1 MSDIS
6 TEKMDEGA
14 VKTALESVPEWN
26 EVGGEIQRTYQFDDF
41 VQSMAFVNRVA
52 EAAEAA
58 QHHPDILVRY
68 NKVTLTLSTHD
79 AGGITKRDFELA
91 DCVNSFAN

>member
-6 TEKMDEGA
+6 TEKMDESA

-41 VQSMAFVNRVA
+41 VQSMVFVNKVA
-52 EAAEAA
+52 DAAEAA

-79 AGGITKRDFELA
+79 VGGITRLDFELA
-91 DCVNSFAN
+91 DRINSFAE